1 MSIDSAQ
8 AALDQRLIEVGL
20 DERRRVHARLRANG
34 IARVWAQADR
44 AGPMTEVERARF
56 LLRRLYPDLEGPR
69 LDGIIARLDRE
80 WRAGT
85 WTGFRRPDPMDE
97 PDVQRSGG
105 AGGHVLTGGATP
117 TRRPRDRGD
126 GG

>member
-1 MSIDSAQ
+1 MPIDSAQ
-8 AALDQRLIEVGL
+8 ALLDQRLIEVGV
-20 DERRRVHARLRANG
+20 EGRRRQHGRLRANG

-69 LDGIIARLDRE
+69 LDAIIDRLDGE

-85 WTGFRRPDPMDE
+85 WTGFRRPDPPSDA
-97 PDVQRSGG
+97 D
-105 AGGHVLTGGATP
+105 
-117 TRRPRDRGD
+117 
-126 GG
+126 